1 MQYDTLQTSA
11 FYPLW
16 KKYRPVILKLM
27 IDSKDGPQTYSLSKH
42 EFTDLAPKKNIVY
55 SFKMEIFQGKP
66 LTPIK
71 TSLVAQDFVA
81 MLKQSLKANEL
92 METITFNFELDKQF
106 VLQVTSVSNTEESEE
121 ENTEEE
127 SE

>member
-1 MQYDTLQTSA
+1 MQYDTIQTNA

-27 IDSKDGPQTYSLSKH
+27 IESEGGPQSYPLSAH
-42 EFTDLAPKKNIVY
+42 EFTDLATKKNIVY
-55 SFKMEIFQGKP
+55 SFKMEVFQGKP

-71 TSLVAQDFVA
+71 TSLVAQDFLT
-81 MLKQSLKANEL
+81 MLKQSVKANEL

-106 VLQVTSVSNTEESEE
+106 KLQVTSIHSETEEAESNEE
-121 ENTEEE
+121 AE
-127 SE
+127 